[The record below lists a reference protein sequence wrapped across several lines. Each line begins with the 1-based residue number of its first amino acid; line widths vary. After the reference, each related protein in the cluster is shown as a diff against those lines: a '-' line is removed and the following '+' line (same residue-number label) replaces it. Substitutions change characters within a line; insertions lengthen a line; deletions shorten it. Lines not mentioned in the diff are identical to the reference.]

1 MKPNCLVNGTSTTVK
16 GLQEGKKYA
25 FRVKAVNM
33 YGTSEP
39 LESET
44 VTAKNPFG
52 KLVGFYVSM
61 WCSVVSYWGN
71 PITDC

>member
-1 MKPNCLVNGTSTTVK
+1 MNGTTTTVK

-39 LESET
+39 LESDT
-44 VTAKNPFG
+44 ISAKNPFG
-52 KLVGFYVSM
+52 MLVVERLSS
-61 WCSVVSYWGN
+61 SVFW
-71 PITDC
+71 

>member
-1 MKPNCLVNGTSTTVK
+1 MFSGLWTKANCLVNGTSTTVK

-39 LESET
+39 LEGDT
-44 VTAKNPFG
+44 FTAKNPFG
-52 KLVGFYVSM
+52 TL
-61 WCSVVSYWGN
+61 
-71 PITDC
+71 

>member
-1 MKPNCLVNGTSTTVK
+1 MWVKPNCVVNGTTTTVK
-16 GLQEGKKYA
+16 GLQEGKKYN

-33 YGTSEP
+33 YGMSEP

-52 KLVGFYVSM
+52 KYMLEVPSDT
-61 WCSVVSYWGN
+61 
-71 PITDC
+71 ILQL